1 MLAEIVPEL
10 FMKNL
15 RAIIEVYISPDFYQT
30 VSMIKAVASILNFAE
45 VSCGELE
52 RLTEKKDSKI
62 TLMENIQKG
71 RKRHNEAR
79 QTSLS
84 A

>member
-30 VSMIKAVASILNFAE
+30 VSMIKAIASILNFAE

-52 RLTEKKDSKI
+52 RLTDKKTAKI
-62 TLMENIQKG
+62 IPMKKQKE
-71 RKRHNEAR
+71 RKMA
-79 QTSLS
+79 

>member
-1 MLAEIVPEL
+1 MLVEIVPEL

-15 RAIIEVYISPDFYQT
+15 RAIIKVYISPDFYQT
-30 VSMIKAVASILNFAE
+30 VSMIKAVASILIFAE

-62 TLMENIQKG
+62 TLMEKYTE
-71 RKRHNEAR
+71 RKKA
-79 QTSLS
+79 

>member
-15 RAIIEVYISPDFYQT
+15 RAIIKVYISPDFYQT

-52 RLTEKKDSKI
+52 RLTDKKTAKI
-62 TLMENIQKG
+62 IPMKKQKE
-71 RKRHNEAR
+71 RKMA
-79 QTSLS
+79 

>member
-1 MLAEIVPEL
+1 MPVEIVPEL

-15 RAIIEVYISPDFYQT
+15 RAIIKVYISPDFYQT

-52 RLTEKKDSKI
+52 RLTEKKGSKI
-62 TLMENIQKG
+62 TLMEKYTE
-71 RKRHNEAR
+71 R
-79 QTSLS
+79 
-84 A
+84 

>member
-1 MLAEIVPEL
+1 MPVEIVPEL
-10 FMKNL
+10 FIKNL
-15 RAIIEVYISPDFYQT
+15 RAIIKVYISPEFYQT

-52 RLTEKKDSKI
+52 RLTEKKGSKI
-62 TLMENIQKG
+62 TLMEKYTE
-71 RKRHNEAR
+71 RKKA
-79 QTSLS
+79 

>member
-1 MLAEIVPEL
+1 
-10 FMKNL
+10 MK
-15 RAIIEVYISPDFYQT
+15 VYIGPEFYQT

-52 RLTEKKDSKI
+52 RLKDLI
-62 TLMENIQKG
+62 TALLLLMNKQKDL
-71 RKRHNEAR
+71 KMA
-79 QTSLS
+79 